1 MARKAMDVCLRE
13 LKESNKS
20 RFESYGVRKSVWS
33 YSIIPFGIVEWTF
46 FPITFLLEIVVN

>member
-1 MARKAMDVCLRE
+1 MDVCLRE